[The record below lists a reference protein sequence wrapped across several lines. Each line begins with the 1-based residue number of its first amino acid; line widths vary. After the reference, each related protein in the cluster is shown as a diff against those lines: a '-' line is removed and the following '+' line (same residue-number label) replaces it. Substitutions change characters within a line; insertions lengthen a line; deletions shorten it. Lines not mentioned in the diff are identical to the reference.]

1 LSRALVDEGLNKQN
15 LRLIHENYAS
25 VAKA

>member
-1 LSRALVDEGLNKQN
+1 LSWALVDEGLNKQD